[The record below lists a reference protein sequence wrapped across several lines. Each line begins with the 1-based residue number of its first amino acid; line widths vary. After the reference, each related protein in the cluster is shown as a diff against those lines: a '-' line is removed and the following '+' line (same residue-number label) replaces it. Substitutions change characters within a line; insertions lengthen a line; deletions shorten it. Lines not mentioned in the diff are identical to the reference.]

1 MNESE
6 NDNLEQVIKEKIK
19 EWIAAEFKGDI
30 TEVSKIITD
39 DFTCIGPR
47 GSLLTKEDWLQRFK
61 DKKLQYNKLEYR
73 DLKIRDYKN
82 IVIISLIQNGE
93 YKRRSFQLFSRATTI
108 FVYKEDKWLV
118 EYLQLSPIL

>member
-82 IVIISLIQNGE
+82 I
-93 YKRRSFQLFSRATTI
+93 ATTI